1 MRYTRDVLNHIL
13 TYIKRY
19 SQATGFPTVHDSVRR
34 VYAKL
39 QYPCKMAASFRRN
52 GCCAVLLRMKTNE
65 GLNAFFNFVE
75 ENTTKHLA
83 YAALKK
89 KL

>member
-1 MRYTRDVLNHIL
+1 M
-13 TYIKRY
+13 
-19 SQATGFPTVHDSVRR
+19 HDSVRR

-75 ENTTKHLA
+75 ESTTKYLA
-83 YAALKK
+83 YAALNKEALKK
-89 KL
+89 DAIGQKSINKCF